1 MSDRHDPQKIT
12 WYFAAEK
19 KTLTVVTIS
28 GLLYNVGLLAG
39 PLFEGRLVGTLQNVL
54 YGTETADRMALLA
67 LAYLLTIA
75 AVQGVRYIKRLY
87 VRRFANNIN
96 RRMKHI
102 LYADL
107 VHRSRSELDRE
118 GSGAVLTKAI
128 SDVDACAEG
137 MRKFT
142 TEIFDTGVVLVCYV
156 GLLLWYDVKIAL
168 LCLIFPPCSYL
179 IAERMKVVVQRTNAA
194 FRSSAE
200 RLNAATLDRA
210 AGALTYRIF
219 GCETQR
225 NADYD
230 RHLADY
236 ERRAVQANVWV
247 SAMPPLY
254 NALSMT
260 GVLFILYLGSTRVQ
274 SGAWDIAAFTT
285 FLSCFAKLSVKSSKA
300 AKLFNAVQQ
309 AQVSWGR
316 IKGFLHTPPEE
327 KRLPAQPPCTVE
339 VSGLSVPG
347 VFAGAD
353 FRVQAGQ
360 IIGVTGPVAC
370 GKSMLGKAFLC
381 ENPYDGSIR
390 LAGRELS
397 EMSERERCASVGY
410 LGHDTELLSDT
421 VENNILLG
429 GEGDVAALLRA
440 VRLDGEVTP
449 ETRVGAGGMRLSGGQ
464 QQRLALAR
472 TLANLRP
479 LLILDDPFSALDR
492 KTEREVFDELRKRTK
507 NSEILLISHRL
518 YVFPELDCVLWMQN
532 GTVRTATHDEL
543 MRTSPDYAELYSLQQ
558 GGQENA

>member
-39 PLFEGRLVGTLQNVL
+39 PLFEGRLVGTLQSVL
-54 YGTETADRMALLA
+54 HGTETADRMALLA

-219 GCETQR
+219 GCETKR
-225 NADYD
+225 NADY
-230 RHLADY
+230 
-236 ERRAVQANVWV
+236 
-247 SAMPPLY
+247 M
-254 NALSMT
+254 
-260 GVLFILYLGSTRVQ
+260 I
-274 SGAWDIAAFTT
+274 
-285 FLSCFAKLSVKSSKA
+285 FLSS
-300 AKLFNAVQQ
+300 
-309 AQVSWGR
+309 
-316 IKGFLHTPPEE
+316 
-327 KRLPAQPPCTVE
+327 
-339 VSGLSVPG
+339 
-347 VFAGAD
+347 
-353 FRVQAGQ
+353 
-360 IIGVTGPVAC
+360 
-370 GKSMLGKAFLC
+370 
-381 ENPYDGSIR
+381 
-390 LAGRELS
+390 
-397 EMSERERCASVGY
+397 
-410 LGHDTELLSDT
+410 
-421 VENNILLG
+421 
-429 GEGDVAALLRA
+429 
-440 VRLDGEVTP
+440 
-449 ETRVGAGGMRLSGGQ
+449 
-464 QQRLALAR
+464 
-472 TLANLRP
+472 
-479 LLILDDPFSALDR
+479 
-492 KTEREVFDELRKRTK
+492 
-507 NSEILLISHRL
+507 
-518 YVFPELDCVLWMQN
+518 
-532 GTVRTATHDEL
+532 
-543 MRTSPDYAELYSLQQ
+543 
-558 GGQENA
+558 